1 MLEHLCG
8 QCKIELYAQCCQ
20 QGEQRCAALC
30 VSVALELAGLIAL
43 HLLLVQS
50 SKPWISEGG
59 TKEVGG
65 NDNSYDSSTSAPLQ
79 R

>member
-1 MLEHLCG
+1 MPEHLCG
-8 QCKIELYAQCCQ
+8 QCKIELYVRCCQ
-20 QGEQRCAALC
+20 QGEQPCVALC
-30 VSVALELAGLIAL
+30 VSVAPELAGLIAL

-50 SKPWISEGG
+50 TKPWISEGG

>member
-8 QCKIELYAQCCQ
+8 QCKIELYARRCQ
-20 QGEQRCAALC
+20 QGEQRRAALC

-43 HLLLVQS
+43 HLLMVQS
-50 SKPWISEGG
+50 TKPWISEGG

-65 NDNSYDSSTSAPLQ
+65 NDNTYDSSATAPLQ